1 MGKKESQFQRS
12 LIEKIEERLPGCM
25 ILKNDPTYIQG
36 IPDLLVLHNEKWA
49 ALECKRNSDAASR
62 PNQEHFINKMNQ
74 MSYASFV
81 YPENEKEVLDA
92 IQSALQP

>member
-12 LIEKIEERLPGCM
+12 LIEKIEKRLPGCM

-36 IPDLLVLHNEKWA
+36 IPDLLILHNERWA
-49 ALECKRNSDAASR
+49 ALECKKDKSASAR
-62 PNQEHFINKMNQ
+62 PNQEHFINKMND